1 MATTKWVACI
11 TTCLAQCA
19 FADVQTFVNDY
30 PAFADAAGS
39 LSVIDFETQPSGQP
53 SQPGV
58 QVTPAHNYDS
68 CGVHFS
74 APAGRLEL
82 AGNPISGFHLDAIIP
97 LPLPSSRTWIVA
109 DPLLPALAVGAHF
122 AGHSYLFAYDEAG
135 QLIAQGFAGG
145 TPGEQFLGI
154 VSDTPI
160 DYVIFDRLSW
170 LASINAFHFSPI
182 PEPASAALLA
192 AGAGWLMRVRRR
204 ARRVVPA
211 S

>member
-1 MATTKWVACI
+1 MKRSIIAACA
-11 TTCLAQCA
+11 CLCFVRAVH
-19 FADVQTFVNDY
+19 ADVQTFVNDY
-30 PAFADAAGS
+30 AGFSGAAGP
-39 LSVIDFETQPSGQP
+39 LTLIDFETQPNGQP
-53 SQPGV
+53 SQAGV
-58 QVTPAHNYDS
+58 QITPNFNYDS
-68 CGVHFS
+68 SGTHFS
-74 APAGRLEL
+74 SPNVVPVL
-82 AGNPISGFHLDAIIP
+82 AGNPTVGFSLEAVMSTP
-97 LPLPSSRTWIVA
+97 LPGSRTWIVA

-182 PEPASAALLA
+182 PEPATAFLLA
-192 AGAGWLMRVRRR
+192 LGMIALRRK
-204 ARRVVPA
+204 RRHE
-211 S
+211 